1 MLNDLEQYYRIFS
14 FISLIQISPSV
25 SLKCIWDLFLG
36 TLRSTSVAGSDVAQA
51 SVDGAAQHSPR
62 VQQSLSDVFA
72 PTLSSKLR
80 SVGKV

>member
-1 MLNDLEQYYRIFS
+1 M
-14 FISLIQISPSV
+14 SV
-25 SLKCIWDLFLG
+25 S
-36 TLRSTSVAGSDVAQA
+36 GSDVAQA

-62 VQQSLSDVFA
+62 VQQSLSDLFS